1 MSRRRLKRM
10 QMLLVQIN
18 SSAKRLALKRVAGLL
33 LGATLSA
40 SSYSADLVQNVYLTG
55 RVINIVDG
63 DTFDMLAQD
72 GTEHRVRPSGF
83 DTPERGRACFHE
95 GTETLRALLEG
106 NVVEASCY
114 KQQRASGNSRAR
126 DVCRVTLKGAD
137 IGLHMI
143 VAGAAWHSK
152 KWAFEQ
158 SQAERRAYA
167 EAEFVAMRAKAGCLW
182 AEF

>member
-1 MSRRRLKRM
+1 MKW
-10 QMLLVQIN
+10 
-18 SSAKRLALKRVAGLL
+18 VAGLL
-33 LGATLSA
+33 LGVAVSA
-40 SSYSADLVQNVYLTG
+40 SGYSADLVQNVYLTG
-55 RVINIVDG
+55 RVINIIDG

-72 GTEHRVRPSGF
+72 GTEHRVRPAGF

-114 KQQRASGNSRAR
+114 KQQRASGKSRAR
-126 DVCRVTLKGAD
+126 DVCRVTLNGGD

-143 VAGAAWHSK
+143 AAGAAWHSK

-158 SQAERRAYA
+158 TQEERRAYA
-167 EAEFVAMRAKAGCLW
+167 EAEILALREKAGCLW
-182 AEF
+182 SEF

>member
-1 MSRRRLKRM
+1 M
-10 QMLLVQIN
+10 Q
-18 SSAKRLALKRVAGLL
+18 RVAGFL
-33 LGATLSA
+33 LGAAISA
-40 SSYSADLVQNVYLTG
+40 SGFSADLVQNVYLTG

-72 GTEHRVRPSGF
+72 GIEHRVRPSGF

-106 NVVEASCY
+106 NEVEASCY
-114 KQQRASGNSRAR
+114 KLQRASGKSRAR

-143 VAGAAWHSK
+143 AAGAAWHSK

-158 SQAERRAYA
+158 NQAERRAYA
-167 EAEFVAMRAKAGCLW
+167 DAEIVAMRARTGCLW
-182 AEF
+182 MEF